1 MFTASQRF
9 GFCELRIKC
18 TVKVKQWLLVD
29 SFSSLPA
36 ATRLQLCTL
45 IPTKIW
51 GYLATC
57 RSLVHLL
64 VRWQLPKKETERET
78 LEVHLFCSFLKNNS
92 PQ

>member
-1 MFTASQRF
+1 MAASRQLQQSACSNTF
-9 GFCELRIKC
+9 
-18 TVKVKQWLLVD
+18 
-29 SFSSLPA
+29 
-36 ATRLQLCTL
+36 ATLHFDPHKDL
-45 IPTKIW
+45 